1 LSNASDSLRHFATPL
16 LPLALFALGVCA
28 VFAISSFEIVYELGR
43 PTTNSIRDAQ
53 GLALP
58 GPNLPYIATLVGGES
73 RAALVVLIVMSVMG
87 PVVNFLRPT
96 HGRYEFV
103 ALGLIAVLAFSTRWW
118 RSGGQ
123 HRLVRWSLGVI
134 LVTIVWWLA
143 EVTSTL
149 PTILRSSGAW
159 LHAPQVLVTGVLGAL
174 CAGQLLRYSSRWG
187 RSVIGAI
194 VVGSLSMIVLQPLSL
209 LSNTTPSRPDWDG
222 ALSASA
228 RLLPREIRATV
239 VQESRNSGS
248 VTPGWVRAF
257 EGFPVLES
265 EPKYRNAA
273 TLSLG
278 TGLGQIVSSNQLLE
292 ADFADFR
299 DFASIDT
306 VVGLAHD
313 ETNPAMPT
321 PGEMMERV
329 ILPSGEPGVALRR
342 RRFHTFT
349 LERPQLA
356 SGDVRC
362 PLLDDPACVTKVAP
376 SQTEPR
382 DEVRWRLGK
391 GDVLATYEWEVSRAA
406 WAVLVPLDF
415 DPALVVTDVESSDV
429 LRTHSHFGLLAVE
442 VPAGASSGVMQFT
455 LRPDARMYARVLAT
469 YLHSIGLIV
478 AVVSVYRRRRHV
490 AESQTRD

>member
-1 LSNASDSLRHFATPL
+1 LRPFATPL

-43 PTTNSIRDAQ
+43 PTTNSIRDAD
-53 GLALP
+53 GLALS
-58 GPNLPYIATLVGGES
+58 GSDLPNIATLVGGES
-73 RAALVVLIVMSVMG
+73 RAAFGVLIVMSVMG
-87 PVVNFLRPT
+87 PVVNLVQAT
-96 HGRYEFV
+96 SGRYEFV

-159 LHAPQVLVTGVLGAL
+159 QHAPQVLVTGVLGAL

-187 RSVIGAI
+187 RSVIGVI

-209 LSNTTPSRPDWDG
+209 LSNTRPSRPDWDG

-228 RLLPREIRATV
+228 RFLPREIRATV
-239 VQESRNSGS
+239 VQLLPWRSVGS
-248 VTPGWVRAF
+248 VTRGWVRAF

-273 TLSLG
+273 TLSLR
-278 TGLGQIVSSNQLLE
+278 TGLGQSVSSKQLLE

-478 AVVSVYRRRRHV
+478 AVVSVYRRRRRV
-490 AESQTRD
+490 AESRTSD